1 MQQFILVFHRD
12 SPFFY
17 VSYAICYQYVTG
29 FLFIFLRI
37 TLFGHPAMVIKKQR
51 VRSPFHAVFFPRLE
65 WLILQAFGLLDDLRQ
80 LLGARFFACDLSLA
94 LPFHARLTQAAQLT
108 LSGIIVRF
116 MS

>member
-1 MQQFILVFHRD
+1 M
-12 SPFFY
+12 
-17 VSYAICYQYVTG
+17 A
-29 FLFIFLRI
+29 FLQHVEYWFLLFLRI